1 MSLSVAFAREMK
13 VGTRTVT
20 NADFCKVI
28 ENVGFTRAVAFR
40 SSGNVIFVENGKERD
55 RVKRVRDGLK
65 AEYGKAMPVFLRTS
79 KQVRKIAAVKPFS
92 SEQVRA
98 AKGKLHVLLLAGP
111 PSEKATSDVL
121 ALATE
126 DDALAVVGSEL
137 FWLPNS
143 SIANSK
149 VERSAVE
156 AIVGFGAF
164 RTMGT
169 LQGLVKKLK

>member
-13 VGTRTVT
+13 VGTHTLT
-20 NADFCKVI
+20 NAEFCKVI
-28 ENVGFTRAVAFR
+28 ERVGFTRAVAFR
-40 SSGNVIFVENGKERD
+40 SSGNVIFLENGKEGE

-65 AEYGKAMPVFLRTS
+65 SAFGKAMPVFLRTS

-92 SEQVRA
+92 AEQVAA
-98 AKGKLHVLLLAGP
+98 AKGKLHVLMLVEP
-111 PSEKATSDVL
+111 PSEKSISDVL

-143 SIANSK
+143 SIANSAL
-149 VERSAVE
+149 RLAAVE
-156 AIVGFGAF
+156 AIVGLGAL

-169 LQGLVKKLK
+169 LQGLIKKLK